1 MKQLF
6 ENSVANDRFNLNIV
20 YQDIFIQHFSNKEP
34 FQTLKASL
42 EELIGLNESKKIIKG
57 LIRYAFYI
65 EPVKKPK
72 IETTKFAIRW
82 ADELTGDPRFAS
94 YENCSLIFT
103 NLFQNL
109 INELSSN
116 NDNIELI
123 KLMINNSNVSYE
135 IPIDYIDSNSNPIH
149 ANGNIAWC
157 WGELP
162 MTVVMLRKYLTDSTK
177 HEYSSFFRGVYNK
190 IKTKTYLTDRVLTG
204 AHKTN
209 REKRWECHPNSVHFA
224 LRKVAWEIELNLM
237 IQVCHFEGFPQELR
251 KLLTNENVLVFK
263 NKVVKCPITFEPLSF
278 QLFKDE
284 IENKTH
290 GKSDFQVGHMNPLKA
305 DASENAIG
313 HSSENISWI
322 SEQGNRIQGSNSV
335 NFIRTLIIKIYKNY
349 RASGIP
355 NAD

>member
-1 MKQLF
+1 MQQLF
-6 ENSVANDRFNLNIV
+6 QNSIANDRFNLNTV
-20 YQDIFIQHFSNKEP
+20 YQDIFIQYFSNREP
-34 FQTLKASL
+34 FQTLKSTL
-42 EELIGLNESKKIIKG
+42 EELVGLNDSKKIIKG

-82 ADELTGDPRFAS
+82 AEELIGDPRYAS
-94 YENCSLIFT
+94 YDSCSLIFT

-109 INELSSN
+109 INELASL
-116 NDNIELI
+116 DNRQLI
-123 KLMINNSNVSYE
+123 KLMVNNSNVSYE
-135 IPIDYIDSNSNPIH
+135 IPIDYINNNSNPIH
-149 ANGNIAWC
+149 QNSNISWC
-157 WGELP
+157 WGVLP
-162 MTVVMLRKYLTDSTK
+162 MTVVKLRNYLTDSTK

-204 AHKTN
+204 THKTN
-209 REKRWECHPNSVHFA
+209 REKRWECHPDSVHFA

-237 IQVCHFEGFPQELR
+237 IQVCHFDGFPQEL
-251 KLLTNENVLVFK
+251 KELLSSENVLIFEDK
-263 NKVVKCPITFEPLSF
+263 IVKCPITFEPLSF

-284 IENKTH
+284 IENTTH

-305 DASENAIG
+305 DAGDNAIG

-335 NFIRTLIIKIYKNY
+335 EFIRELIIKIYKNY

-355 NAD
+355 DAD